1 MRAARCKGQPFTRD
15 HLPDGGGMEHLE
27 SERDY
32 GARGRLDWLPEYRVW
47 HTVLLILLTGVAGWY
62 AVYRIILWL
71 LE

>member
-1 MRAARCKGQPFTRD
+1 
-15 HLPDGGGMEHLE
+15 MEQLE

-32 GARGRLDWLPEYRVW
+32 GARQRLDWLPEYRVW